1 MKLKTCK
8 QCKVK
13 FEPSR
18 PLQYVCSPK
27 CGYEYVKESNIKKAK
42 TDWQKEKKVIKEKLM
57 TSRDYLQIA
66 QKIFNIYIRTRDEG
80 LNCISCNKPIKKGN
94 CDAGHMW
101 SAGNHANVRFNELNV
116 NSQCSRPCNKDL
128 SGDVNN
134 YRIGFI
140 KKYGEENL
148 KELDSI
154 ANLERKFTI
163 DELKEL
169 IKLIYSQKQES
180 EAETEA

>member
-1 MKLKTCK
+1 MKNKTCK
-8 QCKVK
+8 VCKDK
-13 FEPSR
+13 FMPLR
-18 PLQYVCSPK
+18 PLQMVCSPL
-27 CGYEYVKESNIKKAK
+27 CGIEYTKQQKAK
-42 TDWQKEKKVIKEKLM
+42 QWQKDKKVIKEKLF
-57 TSRDYLQIA
+57 TSRDYLKIA
-66 QKIFNIYIRTRDEG
+66 QVVFNTFIRTRDEG
-80 LNCISCNKPIKKGN
+80 LNCISCNKPIRKGN

-101 SAGNHANVRFNELNV
+101 SAGNHSNVRFNELNV

-134 YRIGFI
+134 YRIGFV

-154 ANLERKFTI
+154 ANLEKKFTI

-169 IKLIYSQKQES
+169 IKIYKEKTKQLK
-180 EAETEA
+180 

>member
-1 MKLKTCK
+1 MKKK
-8 QCKVK
+8 SCKVCKTK
-13 FEPSR
+13 FDPLR
-18 PLQYVCSPK
+18 PLQMVCSPK
-27 CGYEYVKESNIKKAK
+27 CGMEYTKQQKSKQ
-42 TDWQKEKKVIKEKLM
+42 WQKDKKVIKEKLF
-57 TSRDYLQIA
+57 TSRDYLKIA
-66 QKIFNIYIRTRDEG
+66 QVVFNTFIRTRDEG
-80 LNCISCNKPIKKGN
+80 LNCISCNKPIRKGN

-101 SAGNHANVRFNELNV
+101 SAGNHSNVRFNELNV

-134 YRIGFI
+134 YRIGFV

-154 ANLERKFTI
+154 ANLEKKFTI

-169 IKLIYSQKQES
+169 IKIYKEKTKQLK
-180 EAETEA
+180 